1 MRGQAGSSLW
11 GYLTQLCPW
20 GSCLSPSPPSRGLD
34 GDVPAPRGLTCT
46 SNSARPRPN
55 SPPAQSRVGLAPNTH
70 WVTLMGDVRG
80 NDDKC
85 QGDAGHTADSWKVAL
100 RPATRLRLPG
110 LGPVWIGV
118 PPTASP
124 PQASHP
130 VTAQLPWGYLRPLP
144 ALWPSGVTEL
154 PHARVLCSCLRAT
167 CTPLGVGRRALQP
180 DWLRPVPLP
189 HVRPICEA
197 GCCGLA

>member
-20 GSCLSPSPPSRGLD
+20 GSCLLPSPPSRGLD

-55 SPPAQSRVGLAPNTH
+55 SPPAQSRVGPAPNTH

-85 QGDAGHTADSWKVAL
+85 QGDAGHTAGSWKVAL

-110 LGPVWIGV
+110 LRPSVGRGPARSLAAPGLPPSHCSAPLGV
-118 PPTASP
+118 PPATACPLAIWGHRASACQGAVFLFVCDLHPAGRGKEGAPARLAATRAP
-124 PQASHP
+124 PPH
-130 VTAQLPWGYLRPLP
+130 
-144 ALWPSGVTEL
+144 L
-154 PHARVLCSCLRAT
+154 PHL
-167 CTPLGVGRRALQP
+167 
-180 DWLRPVPLP
+180 
-189 HVRPICEA
+189 
-197 GCCGLA
+197 